1 MAKKRNGSVKNL
13 SGTCPELSGTCPDKM
28 QDSELVHRVEFDPEL
43 VRVATE
49 ISNEEERDKL
59 PEPRRFTPKDCP
71 MCESHR
77 PKGMS
82 FSRVY
87 STQGKIRYC
96 RCGFCRHTWSQEG
109 Q

>member
-1 MAKKRNGSVKNL
+1 MAKKKGEKSQVK
-13 SGTCPELSGTCPDKM
+13 TVIEVA
-28 QDSELVHRVEFDPEL
+28 EVVEVDEQLDQEP
-43 VRVATE
+43 T
-49 ISNEEERDKL
+49 
-59 PEPRRFTPKDCP
+59 PRRFTPKDCP
-71 MCESHR
+71 MCESYR